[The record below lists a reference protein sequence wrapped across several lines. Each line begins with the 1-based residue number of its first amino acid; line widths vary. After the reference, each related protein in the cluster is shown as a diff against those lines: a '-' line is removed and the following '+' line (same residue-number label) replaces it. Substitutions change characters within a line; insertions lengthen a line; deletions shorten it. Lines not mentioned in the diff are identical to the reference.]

1 MTPFYTW
8 VTGLAHSGVLPADF
22 QYPFLVRGFLCVLLL
37 TPMLGGLSHLV
48 VARRMAFFSAALGQ
62 AALTG
67 VSLGLLIGEPLNSP
81 YAGMFGFCL
90 LATLGMVYV
99 KRRSS
104 LPPDTLIGVFLAL
117 SLGLGLVLLV
127 AVTRQF
133 NVHQVEAIL
142 FGSLLTVTDS
152 DLLLLLAVGVVVM
165 VLLAREYNHLLL
177 DSLSPPLAGV
187 EGSDS
192 RFLDY
197 FFAFLLALSIVV
209 SLKIIGALL
218 VEALVVVPAAASRNV
233 ARSARG
239 YLAWSVV
246 VAFVAGAGGRRRRP
260 RREPRVLRDARGGR
274 AGTRLA
280 GPRGAWTSGRRHGRG
295 RRGRHSARES
305 NADWRA
311 ARRRRRL
318 LLQVRLAH
326 VVTNDQRL
334 RTNDYRLTMAIPQ
347 GPRPTGIF
355 FVKLPVAMSRTET
368 SLDGPFAV

>member
-1 MTPFYTW
+1 MTPFYAW
-8 VTGLAHSGVLPADF
+8 VTSLAHSGVLPADF

-165 VLLAREYNHLLL
+165 ALLAREYNHLLL

-239 YLAWSVV
+239 YLVWSVA
-246 VAFVAGAGGRRRRP
+246 VAFVAGAGGLIVSNRFLVP
-260 RREPRVLRDARGGR
+260 TGAAVVLGAS
-274 AGTRLA
+274 LA
-280 GPRGAWTSGRRHGRG
+280 FFVTLIASALGRG
-295 RRGRHSARES
+295 SLARLMRGRH
-305 NADWRA
+305 A
-311 ARRRRRL
+311 AGVAVVIVGAVL
-318 LLQVRLAH
+318 LASRMWIGALLVAAGAYFFKFGWPTSSQRPT
-326 VVTNDQRL
+326 TND
-334 RTNDYRLTMAIPQ
+334 
-347 GPRPTGIF
+347 
-355 FVKLPVAMSRTET
+355 
-368 SLDGPFAV
+368 